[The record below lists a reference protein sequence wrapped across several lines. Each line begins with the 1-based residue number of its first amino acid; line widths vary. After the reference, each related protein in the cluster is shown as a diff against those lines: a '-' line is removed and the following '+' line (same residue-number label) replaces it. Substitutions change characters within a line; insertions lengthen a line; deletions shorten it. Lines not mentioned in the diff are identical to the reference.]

1 MPPDQRPRGSRRAQD
16 ERFRARPPSTR
27 ERAPHDRAG
36 RRLAFPRL
44 RMVGTAHAGARFR
57 QAGRPP
63 AGDRAR
69 RAHRPGAD
77 GRLHEPRGVA
87 AHARDRQGHLLEH
100 LAQRPLGEGREL
112 RARAARARAAGRLRR
127 RRRAPARRAGGWRRL
142 PRGLRE
148 LLLPSRRGRGLAR
161 GRTPARAAAGGMN
174 VLQLGIPKGSLEEA
188 TVELFRRSGWK
199 IKIDTR
205 SYFPSIDDP
214 GLRCLLVRAQEMA
227 RYVASGTLDAG
238 ITGRD
243 WVLEDQADVVVAQ
256 ELVYSKTSL
265 RPTRWVLVVGGDS
278 PVRKP
283 EARRGSGTP
292 P

>member
-1 MPPDQRPRGSRRAQD
+1 MPPDPVGWRERSRAQPPTH
-16 ERFRARPPSTR
+16 ERRHSS
-27 ERAPHDRAG
+27 
-36 RRLAFPRL
+36 LAFPQR

-57 QAGRPP
+57 QAGRPA
-63 AGDRAR
+63 AGDCPG

-77 GRLHEPRGVA
+77 GRLHDPRGVA
-87 AHARDRQGHLLEH
+87 EHARDRQGHLLEP
-100 LAQRPLGEGREL
+100 LAQRPLGEGRDL
-112 RARAARARAAGRLRR
+112 RARAARARAARRLRR
-127 RRRAPARRAGGWRRL
+127 RRRAPARRAGGRRGL

-148 LLLPSRRGRGLAR
+148 LLLPPRRGRGLAR
-161 GRTPARAAAGGMN
+161 GRTPARAAVGGMN

-188 TVELFRRSGWK
+188 TVELFHRSGWK
-199 IKIDTR
+199 IQTDAR
-205 SYFPSIDDP
+205 SYFPSIDDA

-265 RPTRWVLVVGGDS
+265 RPTRWVLVVGRDA
-278 PVRKP
+278 PVQ
-283 EARRGSGTP
+283 TP
-292 P
+292 ADR